1 MHKFEPMMHPL
12 LRRLR
17 IPALAAA
24 GFVASSFGQTLV
36 GNSPFRAPGGGG
48 GASGPAEAYELAG
61 STSQGSQV
69 SVCIYEHQKHRSEWI
84 SVGDSAD
91 GIRVVSYDAAN
102 DAAVVTIDGARRE
115 LAMRKATVASLG
127 PSSYQRPP
135 MPANE
140 PVASLV
146 PAPPQGPVTPA
157 SLARD
162 QQEARML
169 VSDLLEIGVQQ
180 RKAYQEAK
188 QKAAAA
194 ASSQPTN

>member
-1 MHKFEPMMHPL
+1 

-17 IPALAAA
+17 IPALAAS
-24 GFVASSFGQTLV
+24 GFIVSSLGQTLV
-36 GNSPFRAPGGGG
+36 GNSPFRAPGGGA
-48 GASGPAEAYELAG
+48 GAAGAPAEAYELAG
-61 STSQGSQV
+61 STSQGSAV
-69 SVCIYEHQKHRSEWI
+69 SVCIYERQKKRSEWI
-84 SVGDSAD
+84 AVGDSAD
-91 GIRVVSYDAAN
+91 GIKVLSYDEAN

-127 PSSYQRPP
+127 PSSNSRVPT
-135 MPANE
+135 PAGE

-146 PAPPQGPVTPA
+146 PAPSQGPATPA
-157 SLARD
+157 SIARD

-188 QKAAAA
+188 QRAAAST
-194 ASSQPTN
+194 SSQPTN